1 MMLLIGIGTLFL
13 IIVIIAMTVIITE
26 AVKLIRNPVPRTQN
40 HDKRFSEVK
49 NEYIQKMYQVESR

>member
-1 MMLLIGIGTLFL
+1 MMLLIGIGILL
-13 IIVIIAMTVIITE
+13 LLAVIIAAAVIVAE

-49 NEYIQKMYQVESR
+49 NEYIQKIYQVESR